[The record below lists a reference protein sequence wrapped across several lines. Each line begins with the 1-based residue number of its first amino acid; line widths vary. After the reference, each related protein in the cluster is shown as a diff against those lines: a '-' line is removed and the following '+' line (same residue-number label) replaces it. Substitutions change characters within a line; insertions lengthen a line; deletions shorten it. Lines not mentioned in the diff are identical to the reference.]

1 MASSEDAVQ
10 AQLPKEHRTDA
21 PAIKLANMVDQ
32 RVQKKENRSGAENN
46 KVPAGGYDST
56 PILKAPP
63 GYTIRITFHKA
74 TNLPFADLTTLS
86 SDPYI
91 LAQMNTSLPQR
102 HKQDPRLR
110 FRTPTIRRNV
120 NPEWN
125 SQWII
130 ANVPA
135 SGFELKARIY
145 DEDPADHDDR
155 LGNVHINVDRI
166 SDSWGGIQEQSFSI
180 KKRMGS
186 KRAYMF
192 RGCAALISRNV
203 HMSGELFVSV
213 QVLGKTE
220 GKSGG
225 RMFTAGPCNWSKHY
239 SPVIGRLAGTKD
251 PGKTEGGQKQTDR
264 YK

>member
-1 MASSEDAVQ
+1 MASAEDAVQ
-10 AQLPKEHRTDA
+10 SRHPKEHRTDG
-21 PAIKLANMVDQ
+21 PAMKLADMVDHQ
-32 RVQKKENRSGAENN
+32 VQKKESKPGSE
-46 KVPAGGYDST
+46 KKKEPAGGYDST
-56 PILKAPP
+56 PVTKTPP
-63 GYTIRITFHKA
+63 GYTLRIIFHKA

-91 LAQMNTSLPQR
+91 VAQMNTSLPQR

-120 NPEWN
+120 NPEWD
-125 SQWII
+125 SHWII
-130 ANVPA
+130 ANVPS

-155 LGNVHINVDRI
+155 LGNVHIHADSI
-166 SDSWGGIQEQSFSI
+166 SDDWEGIQEQSFRI

-186 KRAYMF
+186 KRAYLF
-192 RGCAALISRNV
+192 RGCAALVSRDV

-220 GKSGG
+220 TEYGG
-225 RMFTAGPCNWSKHY
+225 RLFTVGPCDWSKHY

-251 PGKTEGGQKQTDR
+251 PESTQGGQKQAER

>member
-1 MASSEDAVQ
+1 MASSESAVQ
-10 AQLPKEHRTDA
+10 SQRPKEHHTDA
-21 PAIKLANMVDQ
+21 PSIRLANIVDE
-32 RVQKKENRSGAENN
+32 RAQKKEIKSGPG
-46 KVPAGGYDST
+46 KKKGPAGGYDSMAI
-56 PILKAPP
+56 PKSPP
-63 GYTIRITFHKA
+63 GYTLRITFHKA

-86 SDPYI
+86 SDPYV

-125 SQWII
+125 SDWIL
-130 ANVPA
+130 ANVPS

-155 LGNVHINVDRI
+155 LGNVNINVDHI
-166 SDSWGGIQEQSFSI
+166 SDDWDGIHEQSFSI

-186 KRAYMF
+186 KRAYLF
-192 RGCAALISRNV
+192 RGCAALVNRDV
-203 HMSGELFVSV
+203 RMSGNLFVSV
-213 QVLGKTE
+213 KIIGKTE
-220 GKSGG
+220 GESGG
-225 RMFTAGPCNWSKHY
+225 RMFTIGPCNWSKHY
-239 SPVIGRLAGTKD
+239 SPMIGRLAGTKD
-251 PGKTEGGQKQTDR
+251 PEKTQEGQRQTES